1 MKKLIAVLL
10 AGLFTASAFAAE
22 TASIPASIPASTPAS
37 NPASA
42 HIKKLPRVKPIFK
55 KKPAS
60 TPKDS
65 GPHTVV
71 ETK

>member
-22 TASIPASIPASTPAS
+22 TASTPASTTAS
-37 NPASA
+37 TSASA
-42 HIKKLPRVKPIFK
+42 HIKKPPRIKPIFK